1 MSGIDFKAPAGEVE
15 GVARDARTVAD
26 LLRLRAERTPG
37 APASFEKRGGAWHGT
52 SWQDVYLSAR
62 RVAAGFMDLG
72 IEVGDRVAILGPTH
86 AAWGIYDLGAHMAG
100 LVTVGIYPHQ
110 SPEQVG
116 YLLDHSESRVVF
128 VADEDEL
135 RTVLEA
141 TRAAEH
147 LRAIVPWT
155 AGVAERF
162 AGEDERVF
170 SPERFRGEP
179 LAEDAIAERQARVDP
194 ADTAIIIYTSGTTG
208 PPKGAMI
215 THANILAMLRSQP
228 DIFRFRRDDLLLSFL
243 PMAHATER
251 VLGFYMR
258 VNNGVAAAY
267 ASSIGSVLSELLE
280 VRPTVFGSVPR
291 LFEKAYAKVHGEV
304 ERKPAAVRAIFDWA
318 VAIGRRR
325 TRHLIA
331 GEPIPFF
338 LALSYKLAHRLVF
351 AKVHAALGGRVRACI
366 TGAAP
371 TSLDILEFFWAA
383 GLPVYEG
390 YGMTEATVLT
400 HITRE
405 GAVKLGT
412 VGKPIPPCT
421 CKIAGDGEILLGGPF
436 VFKGYYKN
444 PEATAET
451 LAGDWL
457 HTGDVGEI
465 DDEGFLRITDRKKH
479 LIITAGGK
487 NVAPANIERAIK
499 TKSPMISQVHAHGDR
514 RSYVSAL
521 IAPSPLE
528 TLEWGAARGLL
539 SADELAER
547 QAELLADPTSRSEAL
562 ERAMGRVAG
571 DKAFQQLFLEPVRA
585 GNQELARVERVRRF
599 VVLDRDFSVE
609 GGELTPT
616 MKMKRKAIEEKYAEI
631 FDRIYGDD
639 DFAIDAGRA

>member
-1 MSGIDFKAPAGEVE
+1 MSGIDFTAPAGEVE
-15 GVARDARTVAD
+15 GVAADARTLAD
-26 LLRLRAERTPG
+26 VLRLRAGRTPE
-37 APASFEKRGGAWHGT
+37 APANFEKRGDAWHAT
-52 SWQDVYLSAR
+52 SWRELHTRAR
-62 RVAAGFMDLG
+62 RVAAGFVELG

-86 AAWGIYDLGAHMAG
+86 ADWGAYDLGAHVAG

-110 SPEQVG
+110 SAEQVG
-116 YLLDHSESRVVF
+116 YLLEHSESRAVF
-128 VADEDEL
+128 VADEEEL
-135 RTVLEA
+135 RTVL
-141 TRAAEH
+141 AAAPGNRH

-155 AGVAERF
+155 VELAERF
-162 AGEDERVF
+162 AGEDERVL

-179 LAEDAIAERQARVDP
+179 LAEDAVAERQARIDP
-194 ADTAIIIYTSGTTG
+194 AETAILIYTSGTTG

-215 THANILAMLRSQP
+215 THANILALLRSQP

-251 VLGFYMR
+251 VLAFYLR
-258 VNNGVAAAY
+258 VSGGVAAAY
-267 ASSIGSVLSELLE
+267 ATSIGAVLSEILE

-291 LFEKAYAKVHGEV
+291 LFEKAYARVHGEI
-304 ERKPAAVRAIFDWA
+304 ERKPAPVRAIFDWA
-318 VAIGRRR
+318 VAVGRRR

-331 GEPIPFF
+331 GEPIPFS
-338 LALSYKLAHRLVF
+338 LALRYKLAHRLVF
-351 AKVHAALGGRVRACI
+351 AKVQAALGGRVRACI

-436 VFKGYYKN
+436 IFKGYYKN
-444 PEATAET
+444 PEASREA
-451 LAGDWL
+451 LAGGWL

-465 DDEGFLRITDRKKH
+465 DGDGFLRITDRKKH

-514 RSYVSAL
+514 RSYISAL

-539 SADELAER
+539 SAAELAER
-547 QAELLADPTSRSEAL
+547 RAELLADPTSRSEAL
-562 ERAMGRVAG
+562 ERAMGQVAHA
-571 DKAFQQLFLEPVRA
+571 KEFQRLFIEPVRE
-585 GNQELARVERVRRF
+585 GNRELARVERVRRF
-599 VVLDRDFSVE
+599 AVLDRDFSVE

-616 MKMKRKAIEEKYAEI
+616 MKMKRKVIEEKYAEV
-631 FDRIYGDD
+631 FDRIYDD
-639 DFAIDAGRA
+639 EGFAIDAGRE